1 MKFRSIV
8 SIHAALVALA
18 MASLHYFF
26 EQNLGNVLLT
36 FFISLILS
44 FFTFKFLFE
53 RFIIDKIKIIYKLI
67 HSLKLGKDLKSALG
81 VTIGDDPLNTVR
93 EEVLAWSKQKMSE
106 IDALKDQ
113 EKFRREFL
121 ANVSHE
127 FKTPLFVIQGYLETL
142 QDGLLEDDPE
152 LALDFL
158 HKVSRNI
165 DRLSLLVQDLDAISK
180 LESGEVP
187 VNFKKFDVVV
197 LIKEVID
204 ILSHKAE
211 ESHISLD
218 FKAKYQSPAW
228 VYADRDKI
236 HQVLV
241 NLIENSI
248 KYGKKNGQTSVK
260 IYELFDQFLVE
271 ITDNGIGVDEKNLKR
286 LFERFY
292 RADKSRSREVGGSGL
307 GLAIVKH
314 IVEAHQQTVT
324 VRSTEGMGSTFGFT
338 LQKVDPP
345 KNKNI

>member
-1 MKFRSIV
+1 
-8 SIHAALVALA
+8 
-18 MASLHYFF
+18 
-26 EQNLGNVLLT
+26 
-36 FFISLILS
+36 
-44 FFTFKFLFE
+44 
-53 RFIIDKIKIIYKLI
+53 
-67 HSLKLGKDLKSALG
+67 
-81 VTIGDDPLNTVR
+81 
-93 EEVLAWSKQKMSE
+93 
-106 IDALKDQ
+106 
-113 EKFRREFL
+113 
-121 ANVSHE
+121 
-127 FKTPLFVIQGYLETL
+127 
-142 QDGLLEDDPE
+142 
-152 LALDFL
+152 
-158 HKVSRNI
+158 
-165 DRLSLLVQDLDAISK
+165 LVQDLDAISK

-314 IVEAHQQTVT
+314 IVEAHQQTV
-324 VRSTEGMGSTFGFT
+324 
-338 LQKVDPP
+338 
-345 KNKNI
+345 